1 MGAPPLLLFMRL
13 RLFPFVLLLGL
24 ALNVGATAPDAIVAP
39 DGSGSHTTVQA
50 AVDAAPVRR
59 TAPWVIA
66 IKPGRYPEHVVVPA
80 EKTFLT
86 FRGEDATTTII
97 TDDRNFNTLKPDGGK
112 YSTPD
117 SATAFIQANDFTA
130 ENITFEN
137 TTTREQKIQAL
148 AIYMIGDRGVFRR
161 CRFLGWQDTVRADS
175 PRRPGG
181 STEPDTPR
189 PEGNARQY
197 FVECYIE
204 GHVDFIYAASTA
216 VFDRCHIHGKAD
228 GYIAAASTPEA
239 APFGYVFLDCKVT
252 TGPLVEKG
260 VFLARPWRKYS
271 ATAFIRTELAG
282 NIRPEGWDNWRNP
295 ANEQTARFA
304 EYASTGPGAKPD
316 QRVKWAKQLTDE
328 EAKVYTIANILG
340 GADAWDPTKR

>member
-1 MGAPPLLLFMRL
+1 MPFL
-13 RLFPFVLLLGL
+13 RLFPLLCL
-24 ALNVGATAPDAIVAP
+24 ATLLRAAPPDATVAA
-39 DGSGSHTTVQA
+39 DGSGTHATVQA
-50 AVDAAPVRR
+50 AVDAAPAGR

-66 IKPGRYPEHVVVPA
+66 IKPGRYKEHVAVPA
-80 EKTFLT
+80 EKPFLT
-86 FRGEDATTTII
+86 FRGEDAATTVI
-97 TDDRNFNTLKPDGGK
+97 TDDRNFNKPAPSGGK

-117 SATAFIQANDFTA
+117 SATVLIQASDFTA

-148 AIYMIGDRGVFRR
+148 ALYMTGDRGVFRR
-161 CRFLGWQDTVRADS
+161 CRFLGWQDTLRADS

-181 STEPDTPR
+181 STEPDAPR
-189 PEGNARQY
+189 PEGSARQY
-197 FVECYIE
+197 FAECYIE

-228 GYIAAASTPEA
+228 GYITAASTPES

-260 VFLARPWRKYS
+260 IFLGRPWRKYS

-295 ANEQTARFA
+295 ANEQTARYA
-304 EYASTGPGAKPD
+304 EYGSTGPGAQPAR
-316 QRVKWAKQLTDE
+316 RVKWAKQLTAE
-328 EAKVYTIANILG
+328 EAKAYTVEKILAG
-340 GADAWDPTKR
+340 VDGWNPAR

>member
-1 MGAPPLLLFMRL
+1 MSFL
-13 RLFPFVLLLGL
+13 RLSPLFSL
-24 ALNVGATAPDAIVAP
+24 AIALRAVTPDATVAA
-39 DGSGSHTTVQA
+39 DGSGTHPTVQA
-50 AVDAAPVRR
+50 AVDAAPAGR

-66 IKPGRYPEHVVVPA
+66 LRPGRYKEHVVVPA

-86 FRGEDATTTII
+86 FRGEDAATTVI
-97 TDDRNFNTLKPDGGK
+97 TDDRNFNTPTPSGGK

-117 SATAFIQANDFTA
+117 SATAHIQASNFTA

-137 TTTREQKIQAL
+137 TTTREQRIQAL
-148 AIYMIGDRGVFRR
+148 ALYMTGDRGVFRR
-161 CRFLGWQDTVRADS
+161 CRFLGWQDTLRADS

-181 STEPDTPR
+181 GTEPDVPR
-189 PEGNARQY
+189 PEGSARQY

-216 VFDRCHIHGKAD
+216 VFDRCHIHCLAD
-228 GYIAAASTPEA
+228 GYITAASTPEA

-260 VFLARPWRKYS
+260 TFLGRPWRKYS

-282 NIRPEGWDNWRNP
+282 KVRPEGWDNWRNP
-295 ANEQTARFA
+295 ANESTARYA
-304 EYASTGPGAKPD
+304 EYGSTGPAAQPD
-316 QRVKWAKQLTDE
+316 RRVKWARQLTDE
-328 EAKVYTIANILG
+328 EAKAYTVENILG
-340 GADAWDPTKR
+340 GTDGWNPMP

>member
-1 MGAPPLLLFMRL
+1 MRRNLLLL
-13 RLFPFVLLLGL
+13 ASFVLSLH
-24 ALNVGATAPDAIVAP
+24 AASDATVAA
-39 DGSGSHTTVQA
+39 DGSGTHTTVQA
-50 AVDAAPVRR
+50 AVDAAPGGR
-59 TAPWVIA
+59 TTPWIIA
-66 IKPGRYPEHVVVPA
+66 IKPGRYQGHIVVPA
-80 EKTFLT
+80 TKPFLT
-86 FRGEDATTTII
+86 FRGEDAATTVI
-97 TDDRNFNTLKPDGGK
+97 TDDRNFKSPGPNGGK
-112 YSTPD
+112 ITTPD
-117 SATAFIQANDFTA
+117 SATALIQANDFTA

-137 TTTREQKIQAL
+137 STTREQRIQAL
-148 AIYMIGDRGVFRR
+148 AIYMTGDRGVFRR

-181 STEPDTPR
+181 STEPDAAR

-216 VFDRCHIHGKAD
+216 VFDRCHIHCKAD

-304 EYASTGPGAKPD
+304 EYGSTGSGAKPGE
-316 QRVKWAKQLTDE
+316 RVKWAKQLTEE
-328 EAKVYTIANILG
+328 EAKAYTVEKILA
-340 GADAWDPTKR
+340 GADGWKPATR